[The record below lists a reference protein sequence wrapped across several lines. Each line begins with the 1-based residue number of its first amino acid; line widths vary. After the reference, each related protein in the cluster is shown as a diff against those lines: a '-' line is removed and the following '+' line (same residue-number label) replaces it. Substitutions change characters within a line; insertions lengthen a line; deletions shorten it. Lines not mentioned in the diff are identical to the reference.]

1 MAKANYTLDKS
12 SPDFKKLQNPILDG
26 PRARREAG
34 QTESGVCEGRLGGAG
49 HEEASENSFMYFYVQ
64 RLGIEGETPLFMSTV
79 LVRSGNYW
87 KTRDLDPPQGGEAPG
102 HYVYITAIGFY
113 EKIGLG
119 P

>member
-64 RLGIEGETPLFMSTV
+64 RLGIEGETPLFEAVIIGRLETLIHHKGVKHLAIMCTSRPLGST
-79 LVRSGNYW
+79 R
-87 KTRDLDPPQGGEAPG
+87 K
-102 HYVYITAIGFY
+102 
-113 EKIGLG
+113 
-119 P
+119 